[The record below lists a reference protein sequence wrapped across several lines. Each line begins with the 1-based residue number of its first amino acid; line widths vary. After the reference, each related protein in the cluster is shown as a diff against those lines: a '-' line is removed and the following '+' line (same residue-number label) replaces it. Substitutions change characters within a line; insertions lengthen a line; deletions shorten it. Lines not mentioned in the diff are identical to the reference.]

1 MADPTAALPS
11 RLRSALDRWRTL
23 IAANA
28 ESAALR
34 AAWPIAWGALLA
46 SPRLGDWDAWPRLA
60 AIGALVWL
68 LAWAAAIHDNQG
80 LDGRVPEGGPDGT
93 ARRAAAAARMGAAR
107 PLSAG
112 LAVAAL
118 LGAWPLLVT
127 LAAVAADGL
136 VVRRTGPGSGRLR
149 DGLRW
154 CATGVG
160 TWLVLEGWTVGPG
173 TAAALGASGVD
184 RAIVVAGGLLALCG
198 AAVCA
203 AAADDRPSPNV
214 RSAGLALP
222 LGGALLGAG
231 LVLGQRPAALWAAAL
246 AAAAL
251 WPLWPLRSARPGVRR
266 WAAIAVPALLAVVC
280 AIDGLMP

>member
-1 MADPTAALPS
+1 MGDPTAAVPS
-11 RLRSALDRWRTL
+11 RLRVELDRVRARL
-23 IAANA
+23 DAPA

-68 LAWAAAIHDNQG
+68 LEWAAAIHDNQG

-173 TAAALGASGVD
+173 TASALGASGVD
-184 RAIVVAGGLLALCG
+184 RAIVVAGAARAVRRCRLRRGRGRPAVAKRAIGRPG
-198 AAVCA
+198 APAGRRTA
-203 AAADDRPSPNV
+203 RRRPGAWPASSGPV
-214 RSAGLALP
+214 G
-222 LGGALLGAG
+222 GGARGGGA
-231 LVLGQRPAALWAAAL
+231 
-246 AAAAL
+246 

-280 AIDGLMP
+280 AIDAIMP

>member
-1 MADPTAALPS
+1 MAGSTAAVPS
-11 RLRSALDRWRTL
+11 RLRSAVVRWRARL
-23 IAANA
+23 DAPS

-34 AAWPIAWGALLA
+34 AAWPIVWGALLA

-60 AIGALVWL
+60 AIGALVWVL
-68 LAWAAAIHDNQG
+68 GWAAAIHEDQG
-80 LDGRVPEGGPDGT
+80 SDGRVPDGGSDGS
-93 ARRAAAAARMGAAR
+93 ARHAAPAARMGAAR
-107 PLSAG
+107 PLLAG

-136 VVRRTGPGSGRLR
+136 VVRRTGPGAGRLR

-160 TWLVLEGWTVGPG
+160 AWLALEGWTVGPG
-173 TAAALGASGVD
+173 AASALGASSVD

-203 AAADDRPSPNV
+203 AAADDRPWPDA
-214 RSAGLALP
+214 RSVGLALP

-231 LVLGQRPAALWAAAL
+231 LIVGQRPAALWAAAL

-251 WPLWPLRSARPGVRR
+251 WPLWPLRPARPGVRR

-280 AIDGLMP
+280 AIDALMP